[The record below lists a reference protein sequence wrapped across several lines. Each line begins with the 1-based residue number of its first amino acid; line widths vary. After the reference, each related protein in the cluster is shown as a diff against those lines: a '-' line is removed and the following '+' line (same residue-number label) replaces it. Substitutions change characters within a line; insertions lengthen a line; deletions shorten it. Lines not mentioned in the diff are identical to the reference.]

1 MAALM
6 NEGRL
11 PGSRYR
17 GRLLMSLHLFESE
30 SRDNAAQRAGGAN
43 NYSGVNDLA
52 YFELKHANELLPTPV
67 APLTHYWFRGILP
80 LFSLILLLPCA
91 TIISLVHKVFF
102 FFIYV
107 MI

>member
-1 MAALM
+1 VGAVSVAALM

-52 YFELKHANELLPTPV
+52 YFELKHANELLPMP
-67 APLTHYWFRGILP
+67 APPFTHYWY
-80 LFSLILLLPCA
+80 C
-91 TIISLVHKVFF
+91 
-102 FFIYV
+102 
-107 MI
+107 